1 MRHPPIA
8 IERNPPHV
16 ADHYEVLGVARDA
29 APDEIKK
36 AYRRL
41 ARELHP
47 DVNPGAEA
55 SERFKE
61 VTHAY
66 DVLSDPK
73 QRQQYDLGGQGGFGG
88 GAAGFGGFG
97 DIFETFFGAGQGS
110 RGPRSRRE
118 RGQDALIRL
127 EVGLDEVIFGTHRDL
142 EVDTAVVCETC
153 NGSCCQPG
161 TSPVRCDICGGSG
174 QIQRAVRSLLGNVMT
189 SSPCGSC
196 RGYGTII
203 ATPCVTCQGQGRV
216 RARRTVPV
224 DVPAGVDTGV
234 RLQMPGSG
242 EAGPAGGPN
251 GDLYLEIKVKTHEV
265 FSRDGDDLLCT
276 LEVQMTDAVLGAT
289 AKVAALDGDVELEL
303 RSGVQSGDVL
313 TVRDRGITHLR
324 GNGRGDLKVAVHVIT
339 PTKLSG
345 KERELVEQ
353 LAALRKPKSP
363 ELGHFQQGLFARLR
377 DRFLG

>member
-1 MRHPPIA
+1 M
-8 IERNPPHV
+8 

-29 APDEIKK
+29 SSDEIKK

-55 SERFKE
+55 SERFKL

-73 QRQQYDLGGQGGFGG
+73 QRQQYDLGGQGGGFGD
-88 GAAGFGGFG
+88 AGFGNFG
-97 DIFETFFGAGQGS
+97 DIFETFFGGGGAS

-118 RGQDALIRL
+118 RGQDALIRV
-127 EVGLDEVIFGTHRDL
+127 EVDLDEVIFGTHRDI

-161 TSPVRCDICGGSG
+161 TAPVTCDICHGTGTV
-174 QIQRAVRSLLGNVMT
+174 QRAVRSLLGNVMT
-189 SSPCGSC
+189 SSPCGTC

-224 DVPAGVDTGV
+224 DIPAGVDTGL

-251 GDLYLEIKVKTHEV
+251 GDLYLEIKVRHHDV
-265 FSRDGDDLLCT
+265 FSRNGDDLLCT
-276 LEVQMTDAVLGAT
+276 LEVQMTDAILGRDVT
-289 AKVAALDGDVELEL
+289 LKALDGDVQVEL
-303 RSGVQSGDVL
+303 RPGTQSSEVL
-313 TVRDRGITHLR
+313 TVKDRGITKLR
-324 GNGRGDLKVAVHVIT
+324 GNGRGDLKVGIQVVT
-339 PTKLSG
+339 PTRLDH
-345 KERELVEQ
+345 KERELIQ
-353 LAALRKPKSP
+353 QFAARHKTP
-363 ELGHFQQGLFARLR
+363 EPALGQYQQGLFSKLR